1 MNTDNLIADAFG
13 RTVEGTGT
21 GSAFPMPAKAYSG
34 TGSVFSGDVA
44 TIASMLTGSL
54 SSLVVRIRLLT
65 ATKKASS
72 KTTGG
77 GLLPPLPLPLSLLLL
92 LPPQPATSAAVTTAP
107 VIKSFFMRYSFIEDD
122 YCCGEPAM
130 GVFR

>member
-13 RTVEGTGT
+13 RTVGGTGT
-21 GSAFPMPAKAYSG
+21 RDASPVPARTYKG
-34 TGSVFSGDVA
+34 TGSVSSGAVA
-44 TIASMLTGSL
+44 TMASILTASL

-65 ATKKASS
+65 AAKKASS

-77 GLLPPLPLPLSLLLL
+77 GLTPPLPLPLSLLLL
-92 LPPQPATSAAVTTAP
+92 PPPQPATSAAVTTAP
-107 VIKSFFMRYSFIEDD
+107 VIKSFFMIYSFIEDD
-122 YCCGEPAM
+122 YCCGEPAT